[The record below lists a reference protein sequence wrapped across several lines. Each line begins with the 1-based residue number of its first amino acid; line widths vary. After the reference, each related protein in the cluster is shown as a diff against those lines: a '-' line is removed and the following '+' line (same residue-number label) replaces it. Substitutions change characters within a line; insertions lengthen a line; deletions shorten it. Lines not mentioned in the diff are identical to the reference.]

1 MINQKKLKNYL
12 SEIEINTSNAKVLGK
27 RKKNEETRLQVIT
40 SFKSNKFQ
48 STFLIFCTKGSKK
61 CKKM

>member
-48 STFLIFCTKGSKK
+48 STFLIFWKGSKK